1 MGCCG
6 STEKEEDQHL
16 DNLRNEV
23 ALLVLKESPQEVIL
37 RYVAALDEA
46 PPNLREKALSSLAF
60 VIKILDNI
68 E

>member
-37 RYVAALDEA
+37 RYVAAF
-46 PPNLREKALSSLAF
+46 RELF
-60 VIKILDNI
+60 VGGTSTLVGFFRNQ
-68 E
+68 

>member
-1 MGCCG
+1 MGCCL
-6 STEKEEDQHL
+6 SNEKEEDQHL
-16 DNLRNEV
+16 ENLRQEI
-23 ALLVLKESPQEVIL
+23 ALLASKESSQEVIL

-60 VIKILDNI
+60 VIRTLDNV

>member
-1 MGCCG
+1 MGCCC

-16 DNLRNEV
+16 TNLRNEV

-37 RYVAALDEA
+37 RYLAALDEA
-46 PPNLREKALSSLAF
+46 PPNLREKALTSLAF
-60 VIKILDNI
+60 VIRILDNI